1 MTQNQAISDE
11 KRQEIL
17 QRLRNRRGEARRFD
31 INQKKTEDHGDPFM
45 RTLLKLRDF
54 QVDIARGAD
63 IAQQISDLGE
73 DEALVKSLVELKQTR
88 KAKKAA
94 ALPAEPEQKQSET
107 SELGEDTKILE
118 MYLHLTKAKRD
129 AKKKKKAANK
139 QQTQPETTNSTL
151 QPILGISHNR
161 LPENVSSA
169 DFVKTIQQLLGN
181 AESNLSVLPLE
192 QLEQRRKELQY
203 RYNWMR
209 SILEEMH
216 LELDKLQDNII
227 DRLHSV
233 IQSQHQEG
241 TE

>member
-94 ALPAEPEQKQSET
+94 ALPEEPEPKQSET
-107 SELGEDTKILE
+107 SELGEDAKILE
-118 MYLHLTKAKRD
+118 MYLHLTQAKRD
-129 AKKKKKAANK
+129 AKKKKKAAHK
-139 QQTQPETTNSTL
+139 QQTQPETTNSTS
-151 QPILGISHNR
+151 QPMLGISHNR

-241 TE
+241 SE